1 MYEVRFYK
9 GDYGA
14 RQLAANADGCVA
26 YVEHH
31 FNATAGGGGNYA
43 CVVVGSNASNT
54 SKNWARWY
62 ARAVA
67 DSFGIQ
73 LGGDQGVLVGG
84 FNGRGDGNVK
94 FTKMPAIL
102 VEPLF
107 ASNPDHAAWI
117 RSEAGQ
123 DRLAQILVDSIRRCF
138 PDGGRL
144 AFSIGHKYKTTNPN
158 DRGAAVHGGG
168 TEADYA
174 EIVLGKAAALLA
186 VADRPVAAR
195 AFAVMVGN
203 REVWRYDADPDAV
216 VRWDEV
222 RGILFIDEPGTLAPQ
237 MPAAPAR
244 RVGARR
250 RNAVAVT
257 DETRGVTRKPATRT
271 KARRA
276 AAKAGAATKAR

>member
-14 RQLAANADGCVA
+14 RQQAANEDGCIA

-54 SKNWARWY
+54 SKNWGRWY

-73 LGGDQGVLVGG
+73 LGGDRGVLVGG

-117 RSEAGQ
+117 RSATGQ
-123 DRLAQILVDSIRRCF
+123 DRLAQILADSIRRCF
-138 PDGGRL
+138 PDGGRVG
-144 AFSIGHKYKTTNPN
+144 FSVGHKYKTSNPD
-158 DRGAAVHGGG
+158 DRGAAVYGGG
-168 TEADYA
+168 TEAEYA
-174 EIVLGKAAALLA
+174 EIVLRKAQALLETVSRPAAA
-186 VADRPVAAR
+186 RP
-195 AFAVMVGN
+195 FAVMVGN
-203 REVWRYDADPDAV
+203 REVWRYDADPDTV

-222 RGILFIDEPGTLAPQ
+222 RGILFIDEPGTLV
-237 MPAAPAR
+237 PAAPAAPPR
-244 RVGARR
+244 RAGGARR
-250 RNAVAVT
+250 APSAAAPAASGRKAATKVAG
-257 DETRGVTRKPATRT
+257 RGTSGTAKAARKPA
-271 KARRA
+271 
-276 AAKAGAATKAR
+276 